1 MKPTNSKLAVYAFA
15 GIAALFLAGALCPV
29 LCISFIGSNALAAY
43 SLSNTLILLLTVL
56 IMTCTTIAV
65 FRPNPILTFIACGIE
80 VLGSIIF
87 LIAPSPLLQM
97 FSIPPDCLDMGRL
110 FLQTSGIV
118 MLVLAAACILF
129 RVIVKKI
136 DFIPYVIVLGV
147 TTFLSIL
154 VPFLMM
160 TILGYGMI
168 SSALST
174 IVQPFAVILPILML
188 NMDRT
193 ENGKPAGQKTSSR
206 PYLDEYKRK
215 MKEGK

>member
-1 MKPTNSKLAVYAFA
+1 
-15 GIAALFLAGALCPV
+15 
-29 LCISFIGSNALAAY
+29 
-43 SLSNTLILLLTVL
+43 
-56 IMTCTTIAV
+56 
-65 FRPNPILTFIACGIE
+65 
-80 VLGSIIF
+80 
-87 LIAPSPLLQM
+87 
-97 FSIPPDCLDMGRL
+97 
-110 FLQTSGIV
+110 

-215 MKEGK
+215 MKEEK